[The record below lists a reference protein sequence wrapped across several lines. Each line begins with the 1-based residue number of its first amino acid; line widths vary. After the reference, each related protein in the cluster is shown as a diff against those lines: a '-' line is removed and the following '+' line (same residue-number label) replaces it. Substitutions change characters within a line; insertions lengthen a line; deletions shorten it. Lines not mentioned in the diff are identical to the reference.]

1 MGSTQST
8 WGLQLKHLSC
18 REVIH
23 LISMKQFVVLF
34 CLVPFALCE
43 ADAEADPGYGHG
55 RYGGHYQRKYYAP
68 KCHTTYETVTSQ
80 ACTTVSEPVCHTR
93 TVTNFRTESKEE
105 CATRSV
111 QECATVTRDVPEQ
124 QCATRSVQ
132 ECRNIVTQVPDQEC
146 HTETE
151 QQCTDVQQCTTEQ
164 QCTDTQQCTPVQ
176 QCTTETQNIPET
188 TLVEECQD
196 IIHQVCT
203 ETQVHVQAHA
213 NVIAH
218 AAPAH
223 AVLNAL
229 PTPVITHAAP
239 AHAVFN
245 ALPATG
251 VIAPGPFSAALGYN
265 GLPVG
270 AALHVGLIPTGPQ
283 VLPQRIV
290 KREADAEADADADA
304 DADAQFFGLNAFPV
318 GRLATGPASLPL
330 AAAPV

>member
-55 RYGGHYQRKYYAP
+55 RYGGHYQRQHYAP
-68 KCHTTYETVTSQ
+68 KCHTTYETVTTQ

-93 TVTNFRTESKEE
+93 TVTNYVTESKEE

-111 QECATVTRDVPEQ
+111 QECTTVARDVPEQ
-124 QCATRSVQ
+124 QCATHTEQ
-132 ECRNIVTQVPDQEC
+132 ECTNVVTPVPEQRCNTVTD
-146 HTETE
+146 
-151 QQCTDVQQCTTEQ
+151 QQCTEVPQCTTEQ
-164 QCTDTQQCTPVQ
+164 QCTDVPQCTTEQ
-176 QCTTETQNIPET
+176 QCTTETQAVPET

-196 IIHQVCT
+196 IVHQVCT

-218 AAPAH
+218 AAPVVGPVA
-223 AVLNAL
+223 AVNGLHTAGL
-229 PTPVITHAAP
+229 V
-239 AHAVFN
+239 
-245 ALPATG
+245 
-251 VIAPGPFSAALGYN
+251 APGPLTAALGVN
-265 GLPVG
+265 G
-270 AALHVGLIPTGPQ
+270 
-283 VLPQRIV
+283 
-290 KREADAEADADADA
+290 
-304 DADAQFFGLNAFPV
+304 F
-318 GRLATGPASLPL
+318 
-330 AAAPV
+330 

>member
-1 MGSTQST
+1 MGHFSSSIRLVGKQ
-8 WGLQLKHLSC
+8 
-18 REVIH
+18 II
-23 LISMKQFVVLF
+23 ISMKQFLVLF

-55 RYGGHYQRKYYAP
+55 RYGGHYHRQHYAP
-68 KCHTTYETVTSQ
+68 KCHTTYETVTTQ

-105 CATRSV
+105 CATS
-111 QECATVTRDVPEQ
+111 
-124 QCATRSVQ
+124 SVQ

-176 QCTTETQNIPET
+176 QYTTETQNIPET

-203 ETQVHVQAHA
+203 ETQVHVQTHA

-239 AHAVFN
+239 AHFN

-251 VIAPGPFSAALGYN
+251 VIAPGPLSAALGYN

-270 AALHVGLIPTGPQ
+270 AALHSGAFPVGAAFHAGVFPTGPQ

-318 GRLATGPASLPL
+318 GRLATGPASLHL

>member
-55 RYGGHYQRKYYAP
+55 RYGGHYQRKHYAP

-111 QECATVTRDVPEQ
+111 QECATTTHDVPEQ
-124 QCATRSVQ
+124 QCATHSVQ

-151 QQCTDVQQCTTEQ
+151 QQCTN
-164 QCTDTQQCTPVQ
+164 VQ

-223 AVLNAL
+223 AVVNAL

-239 AHAVFN
+239 A
-245 ALPATG
+245 
-251 VIAPGPFSAALGYN
+251 LGYN
-265 GLPVG
+265 SLPVG
-270 AALHVGLIPTGPQ
+270 AALHAG
-283 VLPQRIV
+283 
-290 KREADAEADADADA
+290 
-304 DADAQFFGLNAFPV
+304 AFPV
-318 GRLATGPASLPL
+318 GSAFHAGAFPAG
-330 AAAPV
+330 A

>member
-23 LISMKQFVVLF
+23 HISMKQFVVLF
-34 CLVPFALCE
+34 CLVPLALCE

-55 RYGGHYQRKYYAP
+55 RYGGHYQRKHYAP

-105 CATRSV
+105 CTTRSV
-111 QECATVTRDVPEQ
+111 QECATTTRDVPEQ
-124 QCATRSVQ
+124 QCATHSVQ

-146 HTETE
+146 HTE
-151 QQCTDVQQCTTEQ
+151 TEQ

-196 IIHQVCT
+196 IVHQVCT

-213 NVIAH
+213 SVIAH

-223 AVLNAL
+223 SFV
-229 PTPVITHAAP
+229 
-239 AHAVFN
+239 N

-251 VIAPGPFSAALGYN
+251 VIPPGPLSAALGFN
-265 GLPVG
+265 
-270 AALHVGLIPTGPQ
+270 
-283 VLPQRIV
+283 
-290 KREADAEADADADA
+290 
-304 DADAQFFGLNAFPV
+304 
-318 GRLATGPASLPL
+318 SL
-330 AAAPV
+330 

>member
-55 RYGGHYQRKYYAP
+55 RYGGHYQRKHYAP

-111 QECATVTRDVPEQ
+111 QEC
-124 QCATRSVQ
+124 
-132 ECRNIVTQVPDQEC
+132 RNIVTQVPDQEC

-151 QQCTDVQQCTTEQ
+151 QQRTDVQQCTTEK
-164 QCTDTQQCTPVQ
+164 
-176 QCTTETQNIPET
+176 QNIPET

-223 AVLNAL
+223 AV
-229 PTPVITHAAP
+229 
-239 AHAVFN
+239 FN

-251 VIAPGPFSAALGYN
+251 VIAPGPLSAALHAGAF
-265 GLPVG
+265 PVG
-270 AALHVGLIPTGPQ
+270 AALHAG
-283 VLPQRIV
+283 
-290 KREADAEADADADA
+290 
-304 DADAQFFGLNAFPV
+304 AFPV
-318 GRLATGPASLPL
+318 GAAFHAGAFPTGA
-330 AAAPV
+330 

>member
-1 MGSTQST
+1 M
-8 WGLQLKHLSC
+8 GLQLKHLSC

-55 RYGGHYQRKYYAP
+55 RYGGHYQRKHYAP

-93 TVTNFRTESKEE
+93 TVTNFRTESKE
-105 CATRSV
+105 
-111 QECATVTRDVPEQ
+111 ECATVTRDVPEQ

-203 ETQVHVQAHA
+203 ETQVHVQAHGS
-213 NVIAH
+213 VIAH

-223 AVLNAL
+223 AV
-229 PTPVITHAAP
+229 V
-239 AHAVFN
+239 N

-251 VIAPGPFSAALGYN
+251 VIAPGPLSAALGYN
-265 GLPVG
+265 SLPVG
-270 AALHVGLIPTGPQ
+270 AALHAGAFPVGAALPAGVIPTGPQ

-290 KREADAEADADADA
+290 KREADAEADA
-304 DADAQFFGLNAFPV
+304 NA
-318 GRLATGPASLPL
+318 
-330 AAAPV
+330 